1 MEFKS
6 EVNTYLGLKDKYG
19 KIINE
24 QILIVAKA
32 GKGKTLAGEGIA
44 EKYHLSGYI
53 TIVIAD
59 PKDELEY
66 AYQMFKPREKYH
78 LDHLRKIGKKPFGKK
93 VKIYHPY
100 TNNIPTISLPDINFY
115 TFSLKDLG
123 RKEWGLLAETDWDTE
138 TMRILLQASQN
149 ISKEDGLY
157 GIMHYIQNAVKGK
170 KVGRT
175 KKADPRNFLVEAS
188 SGTLKAVTEISNYL
202 QPFKYDYFLTKDSCP
217 LNINWK
223 NILNDQEN
231 YHVFVSNFVKDE
243 KLKDF
248 LILALLNG
256 IITNKKY
263 LRKPVVVVIPEV
275 RTLTPFRP
283 EGHKKFLASAV
294 KSCLSM
300 MRSSGRGMSSIL
312 DSQVWNSIDES
323 VRDSATVTLFG
334 ELGGGADMEKV
345 AKAYNY
351 RRDIRDQ
358 LKSMEYMNSFLMVG
372 KEDRETV
379 TVFFPGSCHA
389 EPHYSFNEMYR
400 EEFPEK
406 MKRYDGIIKMMNKIS
421 NDEENKFR
429 DKIKK
434 QEKAERERKKK
445 EQKEK
450 EETQNKEGK
459 VEEKIE
465 RAKAKETQ
473 SKIQLMKLCFEMKND
488 ESIDEKERTLR
499 KIGKKFGLNHITV
512 GRYIEDY
519 SKIKNKDENHS
530 EIENEELEEEDGDK

>member
-6 EVNTYLGLKDKYG
+6 EVNTYLGLRDKYG

-24 QILIVAKA
+24 QILIIAKA

-44 EKYHLSGYI
+44 EKFHKAGYI
-53 TIVIAD
+53 VLVIAD

-66 AYQMFKPREKYH
+66 AYQMFEPREKYH
-78 LDHLRKIGKKPFGKK
+78 LDHLRKIGKTPYRKSI
-93 VKIYHPY
+93 KIYHPY
-100 TNNIPTISLPDINFY
+100 THNIPIISLPDFNFY

-202 QPFKYDYFLTKDSCP
+202 QPFKHDYFLTKDSCP
-217 LNINWK
+217 LNIKWRD
-223 NILNDQEN
+223 ILTDQEN
-231 YHVFVSNFVKDE
+231 YHVFVSNWIKDE

-256 IITNKKY
+256 IITNKRF

-275 RTLTPFRP
+275 RTTCPFRP

-294 KSCLSM
+294 KSSLSL
-300 MRSSGRGMSSIL
+300 MRASGRGMSSIL

-323 VRDSATVTLFG
+323 VRDSATITLFG

-351 RRDIRDQ
+351 RREIRDQ

-372 KEDRETV
+372 KEDRESV
-379 TVFFPGSCHA
+379 VIFFAASCHA
-389 EPHYSFNEMYR
+389 EPHYNFFEMYKD
-400 EEFPEK
+400 EYPKK
-406 MKRYDGIIKMMNKIS
+406 MKRYDKTIEMMKKIY

-450 EETQNKEGK
+450 EETQKREGK
-459 VEEKIE
+459 VEEKIQK
-465 RAKAKETQ
+465 AKAKETE
-473 SKIQLMKLCFEMKND
+473 SKVQLMKLCFEMKND

-519 SKIKNKDENHS
+519 EKIRGENVKR
-530 EIENEELEEEDGDK
+530 EEEGIT